1 MYKMHVDVHEYIYI
15 ISRDTHTIVH
25 SKKLSGLGI
34 HVFILTIQEKS
45 IYVTVH
51 SHAHRLMFISFS
63 H

>member
-1 MYKMHVDVHEYIYI
+1 MYKMRVDVHEYIY
-15 ISRDTHTIVH
+15 RDTHTIVH
-25 SKKLSGLGI
+25 TKKLSDLGI

-51 SHAHRLMFISFS
+51 SHTHRLMFISFS

>member
-15 ISRDTHTIVH
+15 YRDTHTIVH
-25 SKKLSGLGI
+25 TKKLSDLGI

-51 SHAHRLMFISFS
+51 SHTHRLMFISFS

>member
-1 MYKMHVDVHEYIYI
+1 MYEDVHEYV
-15 ISRDTHTIVH
+15 SRDTRTIVH
-25 SKKLSGLGI
+25 TKKLSDLGI

-51 SHAHRLMFISFS
+51 SHTRRLMFISFS